1 MKPHF
6 RVNKKQ
12 IGLIHVAKTDL
23 IAKGVLD
30 EESYRD
36 LLAQYKVGGKPV
48 TSSKNLLQW
57 QADALLAHFK
67 NCGWVYVPKVKKAPV
82 RKQVRNKQI
91 HLEAIQTIL
100 GALGKDWAYAEGI
113 AQQMNYPA
121 KLEWC
126 SAEQLHQVQI
136 ALTYQERRLA
146 GDPPQPR
153 PETLAKRRQKSAGRN
168 ACATGATELE
178 DIPF

>member
-1 MKPHF
+1 MKSHW
-6 RVNKKQ
+6 RVKDKQ
-12 IGLIHVAKTDL
+12 IGLIHVAKNDL
-23 IAKGVLD
+23 MAKRVLD

-36 LLAQYKVGGKPV
+36 LLRQYKTSGGKPV
-48 TSSKNLLQW
+48 EHANELNQW
-57 QADALLAHFK
+57 QMDALLKHFK

-113 AQQMNYPA
+113 AQRMGYPA

-136 ALTYQERRLA
+136 ALTYQERRQA

-153 PETLAKRRQKSAGRN
+153 PETIAKRRAARQGTKAQ
-168 ACATGATELE
+168 ELE